1 MTHSQRPEP
10 DAGNLFASL
19 PDGRTQEE
27 LFEPLLSVPAARI
40 ERIVSTGQITPP
52 AEWYDQQDDEWVAVL
67 AGAARLQIEGESTE
81 RQLAV
86 GDWLFLPAH
95 CRHRVTWTQES
106 PPTVWLAIHVPA
118 SR

>member
-1 MTHSQRPEP
+1 MTNPIRQGL
-10 DAGNLFASL
+10 DAGNLLASL

-27 LFEPLLSVPAARI
+27 LFEPLLSQPGVRI
-40 ERIVSTGQITPP
+40 ERIVSTGQVTPP
-52 AEWYDQQDDEWVAVL
+52 DEWYDQDDDEWVAVL
-67 AGAARLQIEGESTE
+67 AGAARLQIEDEPTE

-95 CRHRVTWTQES
+95 CRHRVTWTQEH
-106 PPTVWLAIHVPA
+106 PATVWLAIHVPV